1 MDKKGRIIVLT
12 GFFLAI
18 RLVVFSQN
26 EYPKYWITFT
36 DKDNTPY
43 SLESPNEFLSE
54 RSIARRL
61 KQDIELTEEDL
72 PVDPQYINALK
83 NLGIEVINVSK
94 WFNGAIISSDD
105 IDLIDSLESYNFIES
120 EPILIKPDL
129 TSKILKSGES
139 EKFKVYETPNYGY
152 SSNQIEMLHG
162 EFLHRG
168 NYEGQDMLIAIL
180 DAGFTNANEISSLQ
194 HIWNGGRVIATRD
207 FVKDNMDFFGSAR
220 HGTTIFSIMGGIIED
235 TIYGTATK
243 ANYALIRTE
252 DIRSEYI
259 IEEYNWICGAEFADS
274 LGADI
279 INSSL
284 GYSTF
289 DDSLQNHSY
298 SDMDGETTPVSI
310 GANVAASKGIV
321 VVCSAGN
328 SGSINWFR
336 IIAPSDATNVIA
348 IGAVDSKENIAYFS
362 SRGPS
367 YDTRVKPD
375 ICAQGVGTLCQ
386 SAVGTV
392 SFCGGT
398 SCSAPVISGLSA
410 CLWQANPNASAIQIL
425 ESVRKSA
432 SQYDNPDSLCGYG
445 IPDFF
450 FADRYLK
457 DIKAPPDN
465 NIVSY
470 NLFPNPVNEYLY
482 LEILRPLDAANETAL
497 ISYYNL
503 LGTVVKEEEIEIIGA
518 HCVLD
523 FEDLGKLMTGL
534 YFIKIEFPG
543 GVHTLPFMK
552 IK

>member
-1 MDKKGRIIVLT
+1 MEMKGRIIVLT

-18 RLVVFSQN
+18 QLVTFSQN
-26 EYPKYWITFT
+26 EYSKYWITFT

-43 SLESPNEFLSE
+43 SLESPDEFLSE

-61 KQDIELTEEDL
+61 KQDIVLTEEDL
-72 PVDPQYINALK
+72 PVDPQYVNALK

-105 IDLIDSLESYNFIES
+105 IALIDSLETYSFIATEA
-120 EPILIKPDL
+120 ILIKPAL
-129 TSKILKSGES
+129 SGKILKDGES
-139 EKFKVYETPNYGY
+139 EKFNIYESPNYGY
-152 SSNQIEMLHG
+152 SASQIEMLHG

-194 HIWNGGRVIATRD
+194 HIWSEERVIAIKD
-207 FVKDNMDFFGSAR
+207 FVKDSIDFFESAR
-220 HGTTIFSIMGGIIED
+220 HGTTVFSIMGGIIED
-235 TIYGTATK
+235 SIYGTATK

-252 DIRSEYI
+252 DISSEYI

-284 GYSTF
+284 GYSLF
-289 DDSLQNHSY
+289 DDSLQNHHY

-310 GANVAASKGIV
+310 GANVAASKGMV

-328 SGSINWFR
+328 AGGTNWFR
-336 IIAPSDATNVIA
+336 ITAPSDAVNVVA
-348 IGAVDSKENIAYFS
+348 IGAVNSEENIAVFS

-367 YDTRVKPD
+367 YDQRVKPD

-386 SAVGTV
+386 SASGNI
-392 SFCGGT
+392 SYCGGT
-398 SCSAPVISGLSA
+398 SCSAPVISGMAA
-410 CLWQANPNASAIQIL
+410 CLWQANPDASYIQIL
-425 ESVRKSA
+425 ESVKKSA
-432 SQYDNPDSLCGYG
+432 SQFNNPDSLCGYG

-457 DIKAPPDN
+457 DIKAPPAN
-465 NIVSY
+465 NMVNY
-470 NLFPNPVNEYLY
+470 NLFPNPVGEYLY
-482 LEILRPLDAANETAL
+482 LEILRPLDASDETAL

-503 LGTVVKEEEIEIIGA
+503 LGTVVKEEEVEIIGA
-518 HCVLD
+518 HCVLN
-523 FEDLGKLMTGL
+523 FEDLGKLMTGM
-534 YFIKIEFPG
+534 YYIKIEFPG